1 MILTKTRK
9 LLAGARSV
17 PEDRL
22 QTGKDRRKIQ
32 VRLCAHADV
41 AAAMGIH
48 RDDRFDAGLEIT
60 AHPDDAGIERAGR
73 SPRER
78 TIEGCRR
85 GEFNQ
90 RDPSLRVTG
99 PVRLAPVYSLVTSVA
114 GPVGSGV
121 RLVKAENPSKHGG
134 ICVH

>member
-32 VRLCAHADV
+32 VRLRAHADV

-48 RDDRFDAGLEIT
+48 RDDRFDAGVEIT

-99 PVRLAPVYSLVTSVA
+99 PVRLAPSVV

-134 ICVH
+134 LCVH